1 MSSAPP
7 NCFTTYL
14 DVRWSDQDV
23 NGHVNNANAVTLL
36 EEARVRA
43 SMHWSGSAPGK
54 NNPRVVRAMNVV
66 FDAELGHAQPLSA
79 NIWVSR
85 IGGTSF
91 TIQHELVQND
101 TVCVSAE
108 AVIVV
113 LDPETRKPAPIPD
126 LLRSQLSEYCVPAT
140 V

>member
-1 MSSAPP
+1 MSTAPL
-7 NCFTTYL
+7 NCFTTNL

-54 NNPRVVRAMNVV
+54 NNPRVVRAINVV
-66 FDAELGHAQPLSA
+66 FDAELAHAQPLSA

-91 TIQHELVQND
+91 TIQHELIQND
-101 TVCVSAE
+101 TVCVTAE

-113 LDPETRKPAPIPD
+113 LDRDTRKPAAIPD
-126 LLRSQLSEYCVPAT
+126 LLRTQLSDYYAPAS